1 MNIKKLSE
9 HEEKYWEYNKQISD
23 IRNKA
28 LIKTGY
34 KKIDGE
40 VWITLTLIGI
50 GLIIPMIFAL
60 GWAIGERATP

>member
-1 MNIKKLSE
+1 MNMKKLTE
-9 HEEKYWEYNKQISD
+9 HEEKYWEYNKHISD

-40 VWITLTLIGI
+40 VWTTLTFIAI
-50 GLIIPMIFAL
+50 GLFVLGVFAL
-60 GWAIGERATP
+60 G

>member
-60 GWAIGERATP
+60 G